1 MESRY
6 KELFQ
11 KILPKIRFN
20 FPEPEGI
27 EYEIIYDTFMESEG
41 TLSMKV
47 GYKRITPKNKIT
59 VVPKVLN
66 QTLYTEIRTIS
77 RYINLENKLVI
88 IENRDNELV

>member
-11 KILPKIRFN
+11 KILPKIKFN

-41 TLSMKV
+41 TLSMMV
-47 GYKRITPKNKIT
+47 SYKRITPKNKIT

-77 RYINLENKLVI
+77 RYINLENKSVI